1 MARTVDPSAEL
12 RAEQDTSSLILV
24 IGVGGAGCNAVN
36 NMWLAGVE
44 GVSYLACNTDQKSL
58 DTSPVNHKI
67 RLGAEGLGAGNRP
80 ERGRDAAIA
89 SQETIRLHIES
100 AGCRMVFI
108 AAGMGGGTG
117 TGAAP
122 VIARL
127 AREMG
132 MLTVGVVTSPLV
144 SEGRR
149 RWQQAMEAIAEM
161 EGNVDA
167 LLVIDNDHVVE
178 LYHDLPLHETFG
190 RADDVLSTATRGIAE
205 IVTRESDL
213 VGVDFA
219 DVSEVLRDCG
229 RAHMSV
235 TAARGENRA
244 KEALQAS
251 LESPL
256 LNHGRIV
263 GAKDILLY
271 FTTPDSDDLKTR
283 ELKLVLD
290 EIQRH
295 ANRGRTVDG
304 LSDTNIIWGT
314 SVNPAL
320 EPDTLELIVIATGFS
335 VEEPQRASEPEIVG
349 VIDDEPEETD
359 EPVPAAGEEEEEVQA
374 EKTAEEPEETGE
386 PEEATRQE
394 AAPHPA
400 EEPEPG
406 VGPEAGTPPAAA
418 PERPHGGREKHTLWE
433 SLARRLTGFLEGEND
448 DTPIE

>member
-36 NMWLAGVE
+36 NMWQAGVE

-406 VGPEAGTPPAAA
+406 VGPEAETPPAAA